1 MCLFISFHSTLS
13 PFLLFSDKYIPTHTN
28 ITTYTDVCVCGG
40 GCACACV
47 CKRYNNATRSDQDSN
62 FCR

>member
-28 ITTYTDVCVCGG
+28 ITTYTDVCVWGG
-40 GCACACV
+40 GVRVCV
-47 CKRYNNATRSDQDSN
+47 RV
-62 FCR
+62 